1 MCGIVGYVGCDDAV
15 NYLVDGLSRLEY
27 RGYDSSGVAVVG
39 QDGLIETVKAV
50 GKISALTRK
59 LEGHSVSGTCGI
71 GHTRWATHGAP
82 SVENAH
88 PHQSCDGRISL
99 VHNGIVENFQTLRK
113 ELEAAGHV
121 FVSQTDTEVIVH
133 LIEEAYAGD
142 PIDAIRSAVSQM
154 EGAWALAVVFAD
166 KPDCVY
172 VTRKD
177 SPLAVCTTGE
187 ACMLAS
193 DAIPLVPYANEIH
206 YLEDGEIDVLHANG
220 VIECF
225 DVDGGAI
232 EYSIEKTTLKPG
244 DVDLGP
250 FSEYM
255 MKEICEQ
262 PSVIQGIVGAH
273 VQEGAVVFSED
284 EFPVAHAKSIDHI
297 TIVACGTSYHAGLF
311 ARELFEDWLGIRC
324 DVEVASEYRYRK
336 PVANEQTLVLAIS
349 QSGETADTL
358 AALRLAR
365 SKGAKVIALTNV
377 PGSRITREADST
389 ALINAGV
396 EISVA
401 ATKSF
406 TAQLAL
412 LSLFGLYLAQ
422 EREAMSVE
430 LVSKR
435 VRELQALPLLIEQ
448 VLEDT
453 SQIEWVAKRLVD
465 KHSVIYLGRGM
476 SNVTCREG
484 ALKLK
489 EISYIHAE
497 AYAAGEI
504 KHGPIALIDPDTPV
518 VAVAVNADTLQKTMS
533 NVREVQA
540 RNAKVVVVAT
550 EGNNEISAVADSV
563 MWIPRTSEEF
573 SCILASVPLQLLAY
587 FIAKGKGCNV
597 DQPRNLAKSVTV
609 E

>member
-1 MCGIVGYVGCDDAV
+1 MCGIVGYVGCDNAV
-15 NYLVDGLSRLEY
+15 DYLVDGLSRLEY

-59 LEGHSVSGTCGI
+59 LEGRSVSGTCGI

-82 SVENAH
+82 SAENAH

-99 VHNGIVENFQTLRK
+99 VHNGIVENFQVLRK

-133 LIEEAYAGD
+133 LIEEAYTGD
-142 PIDAIRSAVSQM
+142 PIDAIRSAVLQM

-187 ACMLAS
+187 ASMLAS
-193 DAIPLVPYANEIH
+193 DAIPLVPFANEIH
-206 YLEDGEIDVLHANG
+206 YLEDGEIDVLHATG
-220 VIECF
+220 VIECY
-225 DVDGGAI
+225 DVEGRVV
-232 EYSIEKTTLKPG
+232 EYAVEKTMLKPG

-273 VQEGAVVFSED
+273 VQEGAVVFSEE
-284 EFPVAHAKSIDHI
+284 EFPAAHAKLIDHI

-412 LSLFGLYLAQ
+412 LSLLGLYLAQ
-422 EREAMSVE
+422 ERETMSVE

-573 SCILASVPLQLLAY
+573 SCILASVPLQLLAF